1 MFVTTVHRL
10 LDAPKNQLKAV
21 AFGGLVLAQVVTG
34 TALAANADSSPQAD
48 AASPKSGIVAV
59 ARQEA
64 AKVGLPSR
72 QVSAEQ
78 LLALAEK
85 QVGISENG
93 SGGGTKFHAWY
104 MSSPRARET
113 VARDSGT
120 IADYADAAWCDMFV
134 SWVGAQM
141 GLQDT
146 VGADAYTVAHAKWF
160 AARDRWGTTPKPGAV
175 VFFSFNGDKSIDGI
189 EHVGFVI
196 KDNGDGT
203 IRTVEGNTDGGKVEI
218 RTRPASQIVGYG
230 YPGYAA

>member
-1 MFVTTVHRL
+1 M
-10 LDAPKNQLKAV
+10 
-21 AFGGLVLAQVVTG
+21 GSLVLAQVVTG
-34 TALAANADSSPQAD
+34 TALAAHADTSPAKD
-48 AASPKSGIVAV
+48 NVIAA
-59 ARQEA
+59 AREEA
-64 AKVGLPSR
+64 AKTAKMPSR

-104 MSSPRARET
+104 MSSPRAKET
-113 VARDSGT
+113 VARDTGT
-120 IADYADAAWCDMFV
+120 IAGYADAAWCDMFV
-134 SWVGAQM
+134 SWVGTQL

-146 VGADAYTVAHAKWF
+146 VGTDAYTVAHAKWF
-160 AARDRWGTTPKPGAV
+160 AGHDRWGTTPKPGAV
-175 VFFSFNGDKSIDGI
+175 VFFSFNGGKSFDDI

-203 IRTVEGNTDGGKVEI
+203 IKTVEGNTDGGKVEI

-230 YPGYAA
+230 YPSYAA